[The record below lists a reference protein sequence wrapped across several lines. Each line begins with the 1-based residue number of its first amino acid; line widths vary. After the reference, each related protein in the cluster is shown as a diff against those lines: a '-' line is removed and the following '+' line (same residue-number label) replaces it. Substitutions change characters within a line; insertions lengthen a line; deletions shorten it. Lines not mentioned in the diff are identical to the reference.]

1 MLRGVVRAYPL
12 KLRNQVLRKLERGYS
27 PTEIARKLGVSRVWV
42 YSVKNRFLE
51 TQQRGSL
58 RVGGYRRS
66 RLAGMESMLRGWIAS
81 APTLT
86 LAQMREL
93 LENAGVSVTIGAL
106 WHQLNKWSLTFA
118 TNARRRSARARQN
131 GNKRADNARR
141 KRL

>member
-1 MLRGVVRAYPL
+1 MLQGAMRAYPL
-12 KLRNQVLRKLERGYS
+12 ELRNQVLRKLEGGDS

-42 YSVKNRFLE
+42 YNVKNRFLK
-51 TQQRGSL
+51 TQQRDSL

-66 RLAGMESMLRGWIAS
+66 RLAGMESVLRGWITS

-86 LAQMREL
+86 LAQMREF

-106 WHQLNKWSLTFA
+106 WRQLNKWSLTFA
-118 TNARRRSARARQN
+118 TNARRRSARARRR
-131 GNKRADNARR
+131 NKRAHNARR